1 MIIMGVDWERQ
12 LSGINTN
19 NSEVYHHFLTHENST
34 DYTYSRDHPL
44 NEEWFSLMGPG
55 RVLHEYW
62 GSKDSFSR
70 DDFLLGEYKTGQF
83 IFVYPRKKMSGNRKV
98 TTLDSWISNDGKSLI
113 EYLVNPKNVSNLDGG
128 VDNNLINRVIS
139 DFFPIWK
146 WNILENSQKRN
157 FVFCPSSLNLEK
169 IESLKSKNRISTNSV
184 DFPLENF
191 STEMVFCEALIRKD
205 LGPDSFSASY
215 DIFQKLKIFSQQR
228 NLEFADIVRL
238 FLVDK
243 GFERTNVNLKPAD
256 EMVNRYKLKDRN
268 GAFQLL
274 LNDVNLIPDWIDVS
288 LKIHGNSINPF
299 NEAEFDYLEQY
310 VNQGRI
316 NGDWIDNYQKIILT
330 NQYDGNIRLLTA
342 LWVLKTNKLQ
352 QRQIT
357 SNLGKL
363 SPNTL
368 LENIDQIKKLLPST
382 IDNEFYSFLADL
394 EGGGKNEERRR
405 DIIENLFDRKFVT
418 KSYQLI
424 SLANYLGGFL
434 SKQNFLTRDRNIV
447 AKYVGASLPKSIT
460 ILNSNTQDRDE
471 INQRII
477 LNLNQIITDPNSDW
491 KISNF
496 MPTRMLGN
504 FTFMYPILT
513 KCASHGI
520 RPPSDSRSL
529 LDNLTPENYFKLYKL
544 EEENPR
550 FRILSGK
557 EKTTM
562 QNGWTY
568 PGYFEFE
575 PKERKRA
582 LFQIATHILAG
593 NSQLDRMIRNKKYT
607 IHSLTFLYCFLTI
620 ITVWLSVELPMEL
633 SFSLQGFSK
642 ISTALL
648 PILISLILWII
659 LGSELNNPRFSKLS
673 FRLSLLLVPILFVI
687 YLMISGLQIVPDEIP
702 YREFSLLEI
711 SISVPDSPGAYLAL
725 LPLLRVFQ
733 TKLRGIIELETI
745 IQDNHRKRV
754 ESVLKGVG
762 GR

>member
-1 MIIMGVDWERQ
+1 MGVDWERH

-19 NSEVYHHFLTHENST
+19 NSEVFHHFLTHENST
-34 DYTYSRDHPL
+34 DYTYSRDHPV

-62 GSKDSFSR
+62 GSKESFSR
-70 DDFLLGEYKTGQF
+70 DDFLLGEYTTGQF
-83 IFVYPRKKMSGNRKV
+83 ILIYPRKKMSGNRKV
-98 TTLDSWISNDGKSLI
+98 TILDSWISNDGKSLI
-113 EYLVNPKNVSNLDGG
+113 EYLVNSKNISNLDGG
-128 VDNNLINRVIS
+128 VDNNLINLVIS

-146 WNILENSQKRN
+146 WNLLENNQKRN

-169 IESLKSKNRISTNSV
+169 IESLKSKNRISTNSD
-184 DFPLENF
+184 DFSLENF

-205 LGPDSFSASY
+205 LGPDSFFASY
-215 DIFQKLKIFSQQR
+215 DIFQKLKIFSQQS
-228 NLEFADIVRL
+228 NLEFANIVRL
-238 FLVDK
+238 FLVEQGID
-243 GFERTNVNLKPAD
+243 RTKVNLKPAD

-274 LNDVNLIPDWIDVS
+274 FNDVNLIPHWIDVS
-288 LKIHGNSINPF
+288 LTIHGNSINPF
-299 NEAEFDYLEQY
+299 NEVELDYLEQN

-316 NGDWIDNYQKIILT
+316 NSDWIDNYQKIILA
-330 NQYDGNIRLLTA
+330 NQYDENIRLLTA

-363 SPNTL
+363 SLNTL

-382 IDNEFYSFLADL
+382 VDNEFYSFLVDL

-405 DIIENLFDRKFVT
+405 DIIENLFDQKFVT
-418 KSYQLI
+418 KSNQLM

-434 SKQNFLTRDRNIV
+434 SSQNFLTRDRNIV
-447 AKYVGASLPKSIT
+447 AKYVDPSLPKSIT
-460 ILNSNTQDRDE
+460 ILNSNTQDMDE

-496 MPTRMLGN
+496 MPTGMLGN

-513 KCASHGI
+513 KCASYGI

-529 LDNLTPENYFKLYKL
+529 LDNLTPEHYFKLYKL
-544 EEENPR
+544 EEENPSL
-550 FRILSGK
+550 RILSGK
-557 EKTTM
+557 EKTSVH
-562 QNGWTY
+562 NGWTY

-593 NSQLDRMIRNKKYT
+593 NSQLDRVVPNKQFT
-607 IHSLTFLYCFLTI
+607 FHSLTIVYFLLTSI
-620 ITVWLSVELPMEL
+620 SVWLSAEITMDDP
-633 SFSLQGFSK
+633 SSLQNFSAT
-642 ISTALL
+642 STALL
-648 PILISLILWII
+648 PILISLILWISF
-659 LGSELNNPRFSKLS
+659 GSEFNNDRFSKLS
-673 FRLSLLLVPILFVI
+673 FGLALLLVPLLFVI
-687 YLMISGLQIVPDEIP
+687 YLLTTGLQIVPDEIP
-702 YREFSLLEI
+702 YREFSLLKTSF
-711 SISVPDSPGAYLAL
+711 SIPDSPGAYLAL
-725 LPLLRVFQ
+725 LPLLRIIQ
-733 TKLRGIIELETI
+733 TKLRGKIEQENI
-745 IQDNHRKRV
+745 IQESHRKRV
-754 ESVLKGVG
+754 EDVLKGIVG
-762 GR
+762 R